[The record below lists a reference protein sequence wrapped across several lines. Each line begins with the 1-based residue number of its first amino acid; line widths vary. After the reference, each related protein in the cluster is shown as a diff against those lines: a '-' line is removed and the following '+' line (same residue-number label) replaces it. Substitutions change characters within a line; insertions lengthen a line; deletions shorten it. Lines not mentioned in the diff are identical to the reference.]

1 MEINQISRFSV
12 NPSVDIQRSKFE
24 RNSDVKFSF
33 NVGDLVPFYV
43 DEVLPGDTFSIDTSK
58 VVRMQPLV
66 APIMDNLY
74 LDTYWFFV
82 PNRLVWSHWKNFCGE
97 NTTSKWVPS
106 VEYSVPKAKGFV
118 TDKFSGTNEEGAA
131 YAQP

>member
-1 MEINQISRFSV
+1 MEINEVNRFSI
-12 NPSVDIQRSKFE
+12 NPSVEIQRSKFE

-66 APIMDNLY
+66 APIMDNMY

-82 PNRLVWSHWKNFCGE
+82 PNRLVWQHWKEFCGE
-97 NTTSKWVPS
+97 NTQTKWIPQL
-106 VEYSVPKAKGFV
+106 EYSIP
-118 TDKFSGTNEEGAA
+118 
-131 YAQP
+131 